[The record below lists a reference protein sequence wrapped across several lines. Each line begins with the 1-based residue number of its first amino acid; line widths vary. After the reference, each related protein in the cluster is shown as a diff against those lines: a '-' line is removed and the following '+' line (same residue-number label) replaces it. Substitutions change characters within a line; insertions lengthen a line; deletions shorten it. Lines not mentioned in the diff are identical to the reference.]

1 MIGWKVK
8 RMARK
13 YNMLQIGGE
22 NYAHHFSDRKDVNW
36 VHQPFNS
43 LADVEEI
50 EALMKKQKSFEF
62 VFVQAPYSET
72 LIQVFRL
79 VSLPYNTYVDHQFWN
94 AAFEAEDIVR
104 ARMIRPFKYEDEAER
119 LDKLLS
125 LAFSGQYGDHISSRN
140 AVISQSFK
148 GDYYYE
154 GQHTLVMTGDFGDDF
169 QPILS
174 WSMYLYNDSNRVNQF
189 WAEYTATDGVELSYT
204 LRFYETA
211 DMPELK
217 ATYVLEGDLLKKPF
231 NIPRKDYDAYI
242 LVSAKAKGRG
252 TLRVGNLHKRWT
264 RIEYG
269 EFILGG
275 ERFHDEARGEFIHY
289 FDPGD
294 LKPPL
299 NVYFSGYRTAEGFEG
314 FYIMRNLKA
323 PFILFGDP
331 RLEGGGFY
339 LGGETYENQIKK
351 VIQDKL
357 DWLGFKDD
365 DLILS
370 GLSMGSFG
378 ALYYG
383 AQLNPAAVVVGKPLV
398 NIGDIADNMR
408 LIRPEDFG
416 TSLDILLESEK
427 ALDQDAIQRLNN
439 KFWDTLKQSDISNT
453 VFAVAYMENDD
464 YDLTAYQ
471 NLLPVLSRQHARVM
485 SRSIP
490 GRHND
495 DTPTIASWFTNFYH
509 MIMESRFGRV
519 RHERKKS
526 I

>member
-1 MIGWKVK
+1 
-8 RMARK
+8 MARK

-22 NYAHHFSDRKDVNW
+22 NLEHHFSQRKDVNW
-36 VHQPFNS
+36 VHHPFDS

-50 EALMKKQKSFEF
+50 EALVKEQKAFEF
-62 VFVQAPYSET
+62 VFVQAPYSEA

-79 VSLPYNTYVDHQFWN
+79 VSSPYNTYIDQQFWN
-94 AAFEAEDIVR
+94 TAFEAEDIVK
-104 ARMIRPFKYEDEAER
+104 ARIIRPFEYKDEAER

-125 LAFSGQYGDHISSRN
+125 LAFPGQYGDHITPKN
-140 AVISQSFK
+140 AIVSQAFE

-154 GQHTLVMTGDFGDDF
+154 GQHTLVMNGNFGDDF

-174 WSMYLYNDSNRVNQF
+174 WNMYLYNDSHKVNQF
-189 WAEYTATDGVELSYT
+189 WAEYQTTGDVEVSYT
-204 LRFYETA
+204 LRLYETA

-217 ATYVLEGDLLKKPF
+217 AEYVLEGELLKSPF
-231 NIPRKDYDAYI
+231 NIPRKDYDAFI
-242 LVSAKAKGRG
+242 LVSAKAKGQG
-252 TLRVGNLHKRWT
+252 TLKVGNLHKRWT

-275 ERFHDEARGEFIHY
+275 QRFHDETRGEFIHY

-314 FYIMRNLKA
+314 FFMMRSFKA
-323 PFILFGDP
+323 PFLLIGDT
-331 RLEGGGFY
+331 RLEGGSFY
-339 LGGETYENQIKK
+339 LGSDTYENQIKK
-351 VIQDKL
+351 VIQDAL
-357 DWLGFKDD
+357 DWLGFKEDE
-365 DLILS
+365 LILS

-383 AQLNPAAVVVGKPLV
+383 AQLNPSAVVVGKPLV
-398 NIGDIADNMR
+398 SVGEIANNMR

-416 TSLDILLESEK
+416 TSLDILLENEK
-427 ALDQDAIQRLNN
+427 SLDQAAVQRLNN
-439 KFWDTLKQSDISNT
+439 KFWNTINQSDISNT
-453 VFAVAYMENDD
+453 IFAVAYMENDD
-464 YDLTAYQ
+464 YDLTAF
-471 NLLPVLSRQHARVM
+471 NDLLPVLSRQHARVM

-519 RHERKKS
+519 RHERNKS